1 MGQLIVLKTAQ
12 SARNGPMN
20 ALDKTTGFDP
30 DAARIGRIDLAREAP
45 IRLGVLGVEPA
56 LRRVANDDGREAI
69 LEPRVMQVLVALVR
83 AGGRIVSRD
92 ELADWCWHGVVVG
105 EDALNRVVA
114 RLRRMLDEVGADV
127 RLETINK
134 VGYRLVASAQTAVSA
149 LPADERGPSIC

>member
-69 LEPRVMQVLVALVR
+69 LEPRVMQVLVA
-83 AGGRIVSRD
+83 
-92 ELADWCWHGVVVG
+92 VVG

-134 VGYRLVASAQTAVSA
+134 VGYRLVVSAQTAVSA
-149 LPADERGPSIC
+149 PPA